1 MYADDAVIFTH
12 AKNYQEIAFT
22 LTSAMAHIDDWL
34 TKSCLYLNIKK
45 QSVWRLPNKI

>member
-12 AKNYQEIAFT
+12 AKNYQEIAST

-34 TKSCLYLNIKK
+34 TKSCL
-45 QSVWRLPNKI
+45 